1 MDNDWVKTILQMDLL
16 DGIRHGVCVSN
27 LTYLTA
33 DKLKLEH
40 DVSYELALAG
50 MVHDI
55 GKLRLS
61 SYLYGR
67 NSNGMFIG
75 EMQYMRMHSELGYQI
90 LKEHGFSDFICEA
103 VLYHHENYDGSGYPD
118 NRKAEQIPV
127 GARIIRVADSFAAL
141 VSERPYRE
149 AFDFDT
155 AIHIMVEDIKEYD
168 MQVFL
173 AFMDVIHDD
182 ELLKAV
188 KENQSFIDYDMEDL
202 KIIL

>member
-1 MDNDWVKTILQMDLL
+1 MDNDWVKTTLQMDLL

-33 DKLKLEH
+33 SKLKFDQ
-40 DVSYELALAG
+40 DVCYELALAG

-61 SYLYGR
+61 AYLYGR
-67 NSNGMFIG
+67 NSNGMFIE

-90 LKEHGFSDFICEA
+90 LKEHGFSDFICES

-118 NRKAEQIPV
+118 NRKAEQIPM
-127 GARIIRVADSFAAL
+127 GARIIRVADSFSAL

-149 AFDFDT
+149 AFDFET
-155 AIHIMVEDIKEYD
+155 AIQIMIEDIKEYD

-182 ELLKAV
+182 GLLKV
-188 KENQSFIDYDMEDL
+188 IKENQSIIDYDMEDL
-202 KIIL
+202 KL

>member
-33 DKLKLEH
+33 NKLELDP

-67 NSNGMFIG
+67 NSNGMFIE

-118 NRKAEQIPV
+118 NRKAEQIPI

-155 AIHIMVEDIKEYD
+155 AIQIMVEDIKEYD

-182 ELLKAV
+182 KLLKKI
-188 KENQSFIDYDMEDL
+188 KENQSIIDYDMEDL

>member
-1 MDNDWVKTILQMDLL
+1 MDNDWVKTTLQMDLL

-33 DKLKLEH
+33 RKLKLDQ
-40 DVSYELALAG
+40 DVCYELALAG

-61 SYLYGR
+61 AYLYGR
-67 NSNGMFIG
+67 NSNGMFIE

-90 LKEHGFSDFICEA
+90 LKEHGFSDFICES

-118 NRKAEQIPV
+118 NRKAEQIPM
-127 GARIIRVADSFAAL
+127 GARIIRVADSFSAL

-149 AFDFDT
+149 AFDFET
-155 AIHIMVEDIKEYD
+155 AIQIMIEDIKEYD

-182 ELLKAV
+182 GLLKV
-188 KENQSFIDYDMEDL
+188 IKENQSIIDYDMEDL
-202 KIIL
+202 KL